1 MGGFLIRML
10 ITAIGLWIA
19 EAIVPGMEIRSL
31 EALLTTAFLVGVVN
45 AVVRPV
51 IILVT
56 IPLTVLS
63 LGIFLLVIN
72 AAILWFVAWLLPGFV
87 LSGFFSAVVGS
98 FIVSAISWFAS
109 RYIGS

>member
-1 MGGFLIRML
+1 MGKFLIRL
-10 ITAIGLWIA
+10 LVTAAGLWIA
-19 EAIVPGMEIRSL
+19 EAVVPRMEIRSL
-31 EALLTTAFLVGVVN
+31 GTLLIAAFLVGFVN

-63 LGIFLLVIN
+63 MGIFLLVIN

-87 LSGFFSAVVGS
+87 LGGFFSALMGS
-98 FIVSAISWFAS
+98 FVVSAISWLAS
-109 RYIGS
+109 RYIKS